1 MWQIIRMEQAP
12 PTSQIQRAALLLNL
26 LAEGRETHSI
36 RELALRSGLSK
47 SAVQRLLTELVSVD
61 LAAQDP
67 STKQYRL
74 GPRTLAIGLAFQQQL
89 DIRQLARPHM
99 TRLRDRSGETV
110 GLSMALGEELIH
122 IDQVESTS
130 PLRALFELGQPLPLW
145 CGAPARILLAER
157 APDDARRLA
166 TRRTPTNITPLA
178 PPTADELVADLEPTR
193 RQGYA
198 SALEETLPGVGT
210 ISAPIRQAGGGLA
223 AILSI
228 TGPRLRLDRT
238 RIAELAPDLIA
249 CAEQIGNDLGWFG
262 EVVDTAAR

>member
-1 MWQIIRMEQAP
+1 MEQAP
-12 PTSQIQRAALLLNL
+12 PTGQIQRAALLLNL

-47 SAVQRLLTELVSVD
+47 SAVQRLLTELVGVD

-67 STKQYRL
+67 SSKQYRL

-110 GLSMALGEELIH
+110 GLSVALGEELIH

-130 PLRALFELGQPLPLW
+130 TLRALFELGQPLPLW

-157 APDDARRLA
+157 SPEDARRLA
-166 TRRTPTNITPLA
+166 TRRTPTNITPVA
-178 PPTADELVADLEPTR
+178 PPTADELVDDLVATR
-193 RQGYA
+193 DRGYA
-198 SALEETLPGVGT
+198 SALEETLPGVCT
-210 ISAPIRQAGGGLA
+210 VSAPIRRAGGGLA

-228 TGPRLRLDRT
+228 TGPRLRLDQRH
-238 RIAELAPDLIA
+238 IAELAPDLLA
-249 CAEQIGNDLGWFG
+249 TAAEIGSDLGWFG
-262 EVVDTAAR
+262 DAIGVAAD